1 MILCSGIDNRFRLR
15 EHGRRS
21 IANEEQAKLKR
32 VLTFWDVFF
41 IALGQIIGAGVI
53 ALTGVAI
60 GMTGP
65 SVILA
70 YLLAAALVIMVSVLI
85 VFAGATL
92 PTVGAFYAWPAR
104 LCNGWV
110 GSIVLILI
118 ALASISLSLFGSAVG
133 LYLNPLFPVLS
144 VNMWG
149 VVVIFVIFL
158 ANLLGLEIASRLQM
172 GLVLVLLSALGVYAG
187 FAMPQID
194 TTHLSPMFPKGL
206 VGFLT
211 AAFLVKFATGGAS
224 LIVGLA
230 GEMINPKRTI
240 PLVIF
245 GSTTLV
251 AVVYGLVALA
261 SVGVLGW
268 EPMVN
273 QPLTV
278 AGKAF
283 LPGWALGYFIV
294 AGAGLAICTT
304 LNAQFIQL
312 PRNFIVASW
321 DNLIPGWVGQLNRYG
336 APHIILFAMLVIGAV
351 PLVAGLDIEA
361 IARAATIS
369 ASLPS
374 FFLFWAATRI
384 PERFPRAY
392 EQSMFKLGR
401 RWIWVFFALSQIS
414 TLVGVILLAQ
424 NLSGLVLGTLGGWV
438 VLAIAYY
445 PIRRRILRRNG
456 FDLDAAT
463 TNPTLLNVSD

>member
-1 MILCSGIDNRFRLR
+1 
-15 EHGRRS
+15 
-21 IANEEQAKLKR
+21 
-32 VLTFWDVFF
+32 
-41 IALGQIIGAGVI
+41 
-53 ALTGVAI
+53 
-60 GMTGP
+60 
-65 SVILA
+65 
-70 YLLAAALVIMVSVLI
+70 LI

-92 PTVGAFYAWPAR
+92 PTVGAFYVWPAR
-104 LCNGWV
+104 LCNGWI
-110 GSIVLILI
+110 GSVVLLLI

-133 LYLNPLFPVLS
+133 LYLNPIFPFLS

-149 VVVIFVIFL
+149 VVVIGLIFVT
-158 ANLLGLEIASRLQM
+158 NLLGLEIASRLQM
-172 GLVLVLLSALGVYAG
+172 GLVLILLSALGVYAG
-187 FAMPQID
+187 FALPELD
-194 TTHLSPMFPKGL
+194 TANLFPMFPKGL

-245 GSTTLV
+245 GATLLV

-261 SVGVLGW
+261 SVGVIGW

-283 LPGWALGYFIV
+283 LPAWAFAYFIV

-312 PRNFIVASW
+312 PRNFLVASW
-321 DNLIPGWVGQLNRYG
+321 DNLIPSWVGRVNRHG
-336 APHIILFAMLVIGAV
+336 APFIILSAMLVIGVV

-374 FFLFWAATRI
+374 FFLYWAATRI

-392 EQSMFKLGR
+392 EQSMFKLSR
-401 RWIWVFFALSQIS
+401 TWIWVFFVLSLVS
-414 TLVGVILLAQ
+414 TLVGIVLLAQ
-424 NLSGLVLGTLGGWV
+424 NLSALVLGTLGGWIV
-438 VLAIAYY
+438 FTLLYY
-445 PIRRRILRRNG
+445 PIRRWFLQRRG
-456 FDLDAAT
+456 FDLDAST
-463 TNPTLLNVSD
+463 TDPALLNQWD

>member
-1 MILCSGIDNRFRLR
+1 MGDA
-15 EHGRRS
+15 S
-21 IANEEQAKLKR
+21 IATGNQVRLKR
-32 VLTFWDVFF
+32 VLGVRDVFF

-70 YLLAAALVIMVSVLI
+70 YLVAAGLVIMVSVLI

-92 PTVGAFYAWPAR
+92 PTVGAFYVWPAR
-104 LCNGWV
+104 LCSGWT
-110 GSIVLILI
+110 GSIVLLLI

-133 LYLNPLFPVLS
+133 LYLNPIFPFLS

-149 VVVIFVIFL
+149 VAVIVVIFVT
-158 ANLLGLEIASRLQM
+158 NLLGLEIATRLQM
-172 GLVLVLLSALGVYAG
+172 ALVLILLSALGVYAG
-187 FAMPQID
+187 FALPELD
-194 TTHLSPMFPKGL
+194 AANLSPMFPKGV

-245 GSTTLV
+245 GATSLV

-261 SVGVLGW
+261 SVGVTGW

-283 LPGWALGYFIV
+283 LPGWAFAYFIV

-312 PRNFIVASW
+312 PRNFLVASW
-321 DNLIPGWVGQLNRYG
+321 DNLIPSWVGRVNANG
-336 APHIILFAMLVIGAV
+336 APHIILSAMLIIGVV
-351 PLVAGLDIEA
+351 PLLAGLGIEA

-374 FFLFWAATRI
+374 FFLYWAATRI

-392 EQSMFKLGR
+392 EQSMFKLSR
-401 RWIWVFFALSQIS
+401 TWIWVFFVLAQAS
-414 TLVGVILLAQ
+414 TLIGIILLAQ
-424 NLSGLVLGTLGGWV
+424 NLSAVVLGTLGGWIV
-438 VLAIAYY
+438 FALLYY
-445 PIRRRILRRNG
+445 PIRRWFLRRHG
-456 FDLDAAT
+456 FDLDAST
-463 TNPTLLNVSD
+463 TDPALLNQFD

>member
-1 MILCSGIDNRFRLR
+1 
-15 EHGRRS
+15 
-21 IANEEQAKLKR
+21 LKR
-32 VLTFWDVFF
+32 VLGVRDVFF

-70 YLLAAALVIMVSVLI
+70 YLVAAGLVIMVSVLI

-92 PTVGAFYAWPAR
+92 PTVGAFYVWPAR
-104 LCNGWV
+104 LCNGWT
-110 GSIVLILI
+110 GSIVLLLI

-133 LYLNPLFPVLS
+133 LYLNPIFPFLS

-149 VVVIFVIFL
+149 VAVIVVIFVT
-158 ANLLGLEIASRLQM
+158 NLLGLEIATRLQM
-172 GLVLVLLSALGVYAG
+172 ALVLILLSALGVYAG
-187 FAMPQID
+187 FALPELD
-194 TTHLSPMFPKGL
+194 AANLSPMFPKGV

-245 GSTTLV
+245 GATSLV

-261 SVGVLGW
+261 SVGVTGW

-283 LPGWALGYFIV
+283 LPGWAFAYFIV

-312 PRNFIVASW
+312 PRNFLVASW
-321 DNLIPGWVGQLNRYG
+321 DNLIPSWVGRINGYG
-336 APHIILFAMLVIGAV
+336 APYIILSAMLVIGVV
-351 PLVAGLDIEA
+351 PLLAGLNIEA

-374 FFLFWAATRI
+374 FFLYWAATRI

-392 EQSMFKLGR
+392 QQSMFKLSR
-401 RWIWVFFALSQIS
+401 SWIWVFFVLAQAS
-414 TLVGVILLAQ
+414 TLVGIILLAQ
-424 NLSGLVLGTLGGWV
+424 NLSSLVLGTLVGWIV
-438 VLAIAYY
+438 FAVLYY
-445 PIRRRILRRNG
+445 PIRRWFLKSRG
-456 FDLDAAT
+456 FDLDASTSDPA
-463 TNPTLLNVSD
+463 LLNQFD

>member
-1 MILCSGIDNRFRLR
+1 MTRVLSGMGGI
-15 EHGRRS
+15 S
-21 IANEEQAKLKR
+21 IANGEQARLKR

-70 YLLAAALVIMVSVLI
+70 YLLAAGLVIMVSVLV
-85 VFAGATL
+85 VFAGATV
-92 PTVGAFYAWPAR
+92 PSVGAFYVWPAR
-104 LCNGWV
+104 LCNGWI
-110 GSIVLILI
+110 GSIVLLLI
-118 ALASISLSLFGSAVG
+118 GLASISLSLFGSAVG
-133 LYLNPLFPVLS
+133 LYLNPIFPILS

-149 VVVIFVIFL
+149 VVTIVVIF
-158 ANLLGLEIASRLQM
+158 ATNLLGLEIASRLQM
-172 GLVLVLLSALGVYAG
+172 ALVLVLLSALGVYAG
-187 FAMPQID
+187 FAMPHLD
-194 TTHLSPMFPKGL
+194 TANLSPLFPKGL
-206 VGFLT
+206 VGFFT
-211 AAFLVKFATGGAS
+211 AVFLVKFATGGGS

-230 GEMINPKRTI
+230 GEMINPRRTI

-245 GSTTLV
+245 GATLLV
-251 AVVYGLVALA
+251 GVVYGFVALA
-261 SVGVLGW
+261 SVGVVGW

-283 LPGWALGYFIV
+283 LPGWAFAYFIV

-321 DNLIPGWVGQLNRYG
+321 DNLIPVWVGRVNGHG
-336 APHIILFAMLVIGAV
+336 APYIILSAMLIIGVV
-351 PLVAGLDIEA
+351 PLVAGLNIEA

-392 EQSMFKLGR
+392 EQSLFKLGR
-401 RWIWVFFALSQIS
+401 TWIWVFFVLSQLS

-424 NLSGLVLGTLGGWV
+424 NLSGLVLGTLGGWIV
-438 VLAIAYY
+438 VAIVYY
-445 PIRRRILRRNG
+445 PIRRWFLSRSG
-456 FDLDAAT
+456 FDLDASTSDPA
-463 TNPTLLNVSD
+463 LLNASE

>member
-1 MILCSGIDNRFRLR
+1 MGDA
-15 EHGRRS
+15 S
-21 IANEEQAKLKR
+21 IATGNQVRLKR
-32 VLTFWDVFF
+32 VLGVRDVFF

-70 YLLAAALVIMVSVLI
+70 YLVAAGLVIMVSVLI

-92 PTVGAFYAWPAR
+92 PTVGAFYVWPAR
-104 LCNGWV
+104 LCNGWT
-110 GSIVLILI
+110 GSIVLLLI

-133 LYLNPLFPVLS
+133 LYLNPIFPFLS

-149 VVVIFVIFL
+149 VAVIVVIFVT
-158 ANLLGLEIASRLQM
+158 NLLGLEIATRLQM
-172 GLVLVLLSALGVYAG
+172 ALVLILLSALGVYAG
-187 FAMPQID
+187 FALPELD
-194 TTHLSPMFPKGL
+194 AANLSPMFPKGV

-245 GSTTLV
+245 GATSLV

-261 SVGVLGW
+261 SVGVTGW

-283 LPGWALGYFIV
+283 LPRWAFGYFIV

-312 PRNFIVASW
+312 PRNFLVASW
-321 DNLIPGWVGQLNRYG
+321 DNLIPSWVGRINGYG
-336 APHIILFAMLVIGAV
+336 APYIILSAMLVIGVV
-351 PLVAGLDIEA
+351 PLLAGLNIEA

-374 FFLFWAATRI
+374 FFLYWAATRI

-392 EQSMFKLGR
+392 QQSMFKLSR
-401 RWIWVFFALSQIS
+401 SWIWVFFVLAQAS
-414 TLVGVILLAQ
+414 TLVGIILLAQ
-424 NLSGLVLGTLGGWV
+424 NLSSLVLGTLVGWIV
-438 VLAIAYY
+438 FAVLYY
-445 PIRRRILRRNG
+445 PIRRWFLKSRG
-456 FDLDAAT
+456 FDLDASTSDPA
-463 TNPTLLNVSD
+463 LLNQFD

>member
-1 MILCSGIDNRFRLR
+1 MEDT
-15 EHGRRS
+15 S
-21 IANEEQAKLKR
+21 IASGEQAKLRR

-65 SVILA
+65 SVVLA
-70 YLLAAALVIMVSVLI
+70 YLLAAGLVIMVSVLV

-92 PTVGAFYAWPAR
+92 PTVGAFYVWPAR
-104 LCNGWV
+104 LCNGWI
-110 GSIVLILI
+110 GSIVLLLI

-149 VVVIFVIFL
+149 VVIIVAIYVT
-158 ANLLGLEIASRLQM
+158 NLLGLEIASRLQM
-172 GLVLVLLSALGVYAG
+172 ALVLILLSALGVYAG
-187 FAMPQID
+187 FAMPRID
-194 TTHLSPMFPKGL
+194 TANLSPMFPKGL

-224 LIVGLA
+224 LIVGLS

-245 GSTTLV
+245 GATLFV

-261 SVGVLGW
+261 SVGVVGW
-268 EPMVN
+268 EAMVN

-283 LPGWALGYFIV
+283 LPGWAFGYFIV

-321 DNLIPGWVGQLNRYG
+321 DNLIPSWVGRVNGHG
-336 APHIILFAMLVIGAV
+336 APYIILSAMLAIGVV
-351 PLVAGLDIEA
+351 PLIAGLDIEA

-392 EQSMFKLGR
+392 ELSLFKLGR
-401 RWIWVFFALSQIS
+401 PWIWVFFVLSQLS
-414 TLVGVILLAQ
+414 TLVGIILLAQ
-424 NLSGLVLGTLGGWV
+424 NLSGLVLGTLGGWI
-438 VLAIAYY
+438 VLTLIYY
-445 PIRRRILRRNG
+445 PIRRWFLGRRG
-456 FDLDAAT
+456 FDLDAST
-463 TNPTLLNVSD
+463 TDPALLNSSG

>member
-1 MILCSGIDNRFRLR
+1 MGDT
-15 EHGRRS
+15 S
-21 IANEEQAKLKR
+21 IATGSQVRLKR
-32 VLTFWDVFF
+32 VLGFRDVFF

-70 YLLAAALVIMVSVLI
+70 YLVAAGLVIMVSVLI

-92 PTVGAFYAWPAR
+92 PTVGAFYVWPAR
-104 LCNGWV
+104 LCNGWT
-110 GSIVLILI
+110 GSIVLLLI

-133 LYLNPLFPVLS
+133 LYLNPIFPFLS

-149 VVVIFVIFL
+149 VAVIVVIFVT
-158 ANLLGLEIASRLQM
+158 NLLGLEIATRLQM
-172 GLVLVLLSALGVYAG
+172 ALVLILLSALGVYAG
-187 FAMPQID
+187 FALPELD
-194 TTHLSPMFPKGL
+194 AANLSPMFPKGF

-230 GEMINPKRTI
+230 GEMINPRRTI

-245 GSTTLV
+245 GATLLV

-261 SVGVLGW
+261 SVGVTGW

-278 AGKAF
+278 PGKAF
-283 LPGWALGYFIV
+283 LPGWAFAYFIV

-312 PRNFIVASW
+312 PRNFLVASW
-321 DNLIPGWVGQLNRYG
+321 DNLIPSWVGRINGYG
-336 APHIILFAMLVIGAV
+336 APYIILSAMLIIGVV
-351 PLVAGLDIEA
+351 PLLAGLNIEA

-374 FFLFWAATRI
+374 FFLYWAATRI

-392 EQSMFKLGR
+392 QQSMFKLSR
-401 RWIWVFFALSQIS
+401 SWIWVFFVLAQAS
-414 TLVGVILLAQ
+414 TLVGIILLAQ
-424 NLSGLVLGTLGGWV
+424 NLSALVLGTLGGWIV
-438 VLAIAYY
+438 FAVIYY
-445 PIRRRILRRNG
+445 PIRRWFLKSRG
-456 FDLDAAT
+456 FDLDASTSDPA
-463 TNPTLLNVSD
+463 LLNQFD

>member
-1 MILCSGIDNRFRLR
+1 MGDT
-15 EHGRRS
+15 S
-21 IANEEQAKLKR
+21 IASGNQVRLKR
-32 VLTFWDVFF
+32 VLGFRDVFF

-70 YLLAAALVIMVSVLI
+70 YLLAAGLVIMVSVLI

-92 PTVGAFYAWPAR
+92 PTVGAFYVWPAR
-104 LCNGWV
+104 LCTGWT
-110 GSIVLILI
+110 GSIVLLLI

-133 LYLNPLFPVLS
+133 LYLNPIFPFLS

-149 VVVIFVIFL
+149 VAVIVVIFVT
-158 ANLLGLEIASRLQM
+158 NLLGLEIATRLQM
-172 GLVLVLLSALGVYAG
+172 ALVLILLSALGVYAG
-187 FAMPQID
+187 FALPELDIAN
-194 TTHLSPMFPKGL
+194 LSPMFPKGV

-245 GSTTLV
+245 GSTLLV
-251 AVVYGLVALA
+251 AVVYGVVALA
-261 SVGVLGW
+261 SVGVTGW

-283 LPGWALGYFIV
+283 LPGWAFAYFIV

-312 PRNFIVASW
+312 PRNFLVASW
-321 DNLIPGWVGQLNRYG
+321 DNLIPSWVGRVNGYG
-336 APHIILFAMLVIGAV
+336 APYIILSAMLVIGVV
-351 PLVAGLDIEA
+351 PLLAGLNIEE

-374 FFLFWAATRI
+374 FFLYWATTRI

-392 EQSMFKLGR
+392 EESMFKLSR
-401 RWIWVFFALSQIS
+401 TWIWVFFLLSFVS
-414 TLVGVILLAQ
+414 TLVGIVLLAQ
-424 NLSGLVLGTLGGWV
+424 NLSALVLGTLGGWIV
-438 VLAIAYY
+438 FTLLYY
-445 PIRRRILRRNG
+445 PTRRWFLQRRG
-456 FDLDAAT
+456 FDLDAST
-463 TNPTLLNVSD
+463 TDPALLNQWD